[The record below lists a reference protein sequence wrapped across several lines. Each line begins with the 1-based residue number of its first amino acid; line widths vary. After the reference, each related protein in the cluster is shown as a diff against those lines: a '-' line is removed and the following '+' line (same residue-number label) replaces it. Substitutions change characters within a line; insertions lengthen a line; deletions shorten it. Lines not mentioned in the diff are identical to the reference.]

1 MTGLLAELRHS
12 ILSSCSIS
20 CAASACSEKTELTDW
35 ALFPLSLR
43 RVRTAGFANG
53 RSCPLPE
60 QTPFSL
66 GPPQDNAAQLIGE
79 FKNTE
84 VMIFGEAPSFAAIL
98 ASIGALEAQLNR
110 P

>member
-1 MTGLLAELRHS
+1 VQF
-12 ILSSCSIS
+12 
-20 CAASACSEKTELTDW
+20 AASGTW

>member
-1 MTGLLAELRHS
+1 MISSWLDCTLTMRTLTASQHRLL
-12 ILSSCSIS
+12 
-20 CAASACSEKTELTDW
+20 W

>member
-1 MTGLLAELRHS
+1 MGISVSTVIAFHEATIPESRHS
-12 ILSSCSIS
+12 CTLQH
-20 CAASACSEKTELTDW
+20 LQLW

>member
-1 MTGLLAELRHS
+1 MADFTASQQH
-12 ILSSCSIS
+12 LSSRTRSIFP
-20 CAASACSEKTELTDW
+20 AASARSGDFALLLW

>member
-1 MTGLLAELRHS
+1 MVSKQLRRAQHS
-12 ILSSCSIS
+12 V
-20 CAASACSEKTELTDW
+20 KW

-43 RVRTAGFANG
+43 RVGTAGFANG

-60 QTPFSL
+60 QPPLSL
-66 GPPQDNAAQLIGE
+66 VPPQDNAAQLIGE

-84 VMIFGEAPSFAAIL
+84 AMIFGEAPSFDVIL
-98 ASIGALEAQLNR
+98 ASIGALEERLNR

>member
-1 MTGLLAELRHS
+1 MTAFFTPRWYQS
-12 ILSSCSIS
+12 FCSRGIS
-20 CAASACSEKTELTDW
+20 GAASARSEKIGFTER

-43 RVRTAGFANG
+43 RVRTTGFATR

-66 GPPQDNAAQLIGE
+66 VPPQDNAAQLIGE

-84 VMIFGEAPSFAAIL
+84 AMIFGEAPSFNTIL
-98 ASIGALEAQLNR
+98 ASIGALEEQLNR